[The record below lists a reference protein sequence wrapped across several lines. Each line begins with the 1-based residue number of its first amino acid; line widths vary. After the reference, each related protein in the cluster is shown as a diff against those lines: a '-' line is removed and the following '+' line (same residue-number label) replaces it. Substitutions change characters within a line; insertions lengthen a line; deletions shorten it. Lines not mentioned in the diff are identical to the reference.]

1 MLVLLTRVLLWAS
14 VGYLLWYVL
23 TKIIPRPYLAW
34 FGGFVLIVLIVLSV
48 VDSDSSTVRAIW
60 QILSFPLTPIGASV
74 ILLGG
79 ALTQGTAK
87 VRGTPVAI
95 ALTILI
101 VCSIPLL
108 AQLLVGDA
116 EKSVIQA
123 YQDQAELCG
132 DVCPAGT
139 IPTQGN
145 LGRAA
150 AIVVVGDRDDIE
162 LPEAAP
168 DVATNTTLAPRLIY
182 AASLFNQ
189 AFNQGANPTVI
200 VTAGNDRENSRQNG
214 VIRDILTRNGV
225 PSGNIR
231 TPDTGLDIRGT
242 ALEVEDVLE
251 NSRAIA
257 PRDVRRDQGTQN
269 DPRVVVVAP
278 AIVMSRTALTFERMN
293 LEVIAKPTD
302 FYTPGYRSNDLLEQ
316 LPGLLPSAD
325 ALQLTSRYWN
335 ELLTSLYYFL
345 RGWLPNFNFGWNSN
359 IEI

>member
-1 MLVLLTRVLLWAS
+1 MLVLLTRILLWAS

-48 VDSDSSTVRAIW
+48 VDSDSSTVRGIW
-60 QILSFPLTPIGASV
+60 QILSFPLTPLGASV
-74 ILLGG
+74 ILLAG
-79 ALTQGTAK
+79 ALTQGTK
-87 VRGTPVAI
+87 NVRGTPVAV

-101 VCSIPLL
+101 LCSIPLF
-108 AQLLVGDA
+108 AQLLVSDA
-116 EKSVIQA
+116 EKSVITAYREQA
-123 YQDQAELCG
+123 AICG
-132 DVCPAGT
+132 EVCPAGT
-139 IPTQGN
+139 VPTQGN
-145 LGRAA
+145 VGQAA
-150 AIVVVGDRDDIE
+150 AIVVLGDKSDIQ
-162 LPEAAP
+162 LPEDAP
-168 DVATNTTLAPRLIY
+168 NVATNTTLAPRLIY

-200 VTAGNDRENSRQNG
+200 VTAGNDKENTRQNG

-225 PSGNIR
+225 PAAKIK
-231 TPDTGLDIRGT
+231 TLDTGLDIRG
-242 ALEVEDVLE
+242 AVVGVEEILQ
-251 NSRAIA
+251 NNGAI
-257 PRDVRRDQGTQN
+257 RGREVRRKQGTRN

-278 AIVMSRTALTFERMN
+278 AMLMSRAALSFERLN

-302 FYTPGYRSNDLLEQ
+302 FYTAGIRSNDLLEQ
-316 LPGLLPSAD
+316 LPELLPSAD
-325 ALQLTSRYWN
+325 ALQLTSQYWN

>member
-48 VDSDSSTVRAIW
+48 VDSDSTTVRAIW
-60 QILSFPLTPIGASV
+60 QILSFPLTPLGASV

-79 ALTQGTAK
+79 ALTQGTK
-87 VRGTPVAI
+87 NVRGTPVAI

-101 VCSIPLL
+101 ICSIPIF
-108 AQLLVGDA
+108 AQLLVSDA
-116 EKSVIQA
+116 EKSVISAYERQA
-123 YQDQAELCG
+123 DLCG

-139 IPTQGN
+139 IPEQGN

-150 AIVVVGDRDDIE
+150 AIVVIGDKNDIE
-162 LPEAAP
+162 LPDGAP
-168 DVATNTTLAPRLIY
+168 NVATNTTLAPRLIY
-182 AASLFNQ
+182 AATLFNQ
-189 AFNQGANPTVI
+189 AFDQGANPTVI
-200 VTAGNDRENSRQNG
+200 VTAGDDRENTRQNG
-214 VIRDILTRNGV
+214 VIQDILTRNGV
-225 PSGNIR
+225 PAANIR

-242 ALEVEDVLE
+242 AIEVENILE

-257 PRDVRRDQGTQN
+257 SREVRRDEGTQN
-269 DPRVVVVAP
+269 DPRIVVVAP
-278 AIVMSRTALTFERMN
+278 AILMSRTALSFERMN

-302 FYTPGYRSNDLLEQ
+302 FYTAGVTSNDLLEL
-316 LPGLLPSAD
+316 LPELLPSAE
-325 ALQLTSRYWN
+325 ALQLTSQYWN

-345 RGWLPNFNFGWNSN
+345 RGWLPNFNFGWDSN